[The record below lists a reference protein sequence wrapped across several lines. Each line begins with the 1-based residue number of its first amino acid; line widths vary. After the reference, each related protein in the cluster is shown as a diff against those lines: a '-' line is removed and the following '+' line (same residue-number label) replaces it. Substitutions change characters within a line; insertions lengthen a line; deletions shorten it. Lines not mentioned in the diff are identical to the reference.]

1 MFEHPESM
9 DNQMSVDIERIYLDF
24 DADLRRF
31 LRNRVSDPAAVD
43 DVLQETYLRIH
54 RYANSLRQNDRLQSW
69 VYQITRNALV
79 DYYRRQRDNV
89 ELPESLA
96 MPDDSDDDNLAAR
109 ELAGSMR
116 RLIGCLPEKYQQAL
130 LLTEFE
136 GLKQHELAEHLGLS
150 LSGAKSRV
158 QRAREKLRETLLDCC
173 HVELDRRGQVLSYAP
188 NCAGCVDDDS
198 KDAMDCGPGGS
209 EVNSNRLSNRGTL
222 RANGVS

>member
-1 MFEHPESM
+1 
-9 DNQMSVDIERIYLDF
+9 MSIDIERIYLDF
-24 DADLRRF
+24 DTDLRRF
-31 LRNRVSDPAAVD
+31 LRSRIRNPAAVD

-54 RYANSLRQNDRLQSW
+54 RYAGSLRENDRLQSW

-79 DYYRRQRDNV
+79 DYYRRQRESV

-96 MPDDSDDDNLAAR
+96 MPDDSNDDNPAAR

-158 QRAREKLRETLLDCC
+158 QRAREKLKETLLDCC
-173 HVELDRRGQVLSYAP
+173 HVELDRRGQVLSYTP
-188 NCAGCVDDDS
+188 NCGECVGDES
-198 KDAMDCGPGGS
+198 KAEKDCG
-209 EVNSNRLSNRGTL
+209 
-222 RANGVS
+222 